1 MVERV
6 EFSYYN
12 EKREA
17 QPAVSFCLQALSI
30 YFKELSVSGKNP
42 VVYNMKNYIHC
53 DHECITDR
61 RIICVKN

>member
-1 MVERV
+1 MVDYSPLWDTMR
-6 EFSYYN
+6 
-12 EKREA
+12 KRGIT
-17 QPAVSFCLQALSI
+17 QYMILQALSI
-30 YFKELSVSGKNP
+30 YFKEISVSGKNP